1 MTNLKQL
8 FLLKKD
14 STNSIPQGD
23 ATPNPPTA
31 GDGNA
36 LQTNTANTAGTT
48 YKQLGLV
55 AAGRCNG
62 DIKALPTQL
71 SSIVTRIK
79 NHQATNANLQQRLKN
94 EIRIEIAS
102 HEGKIREKEDL
113 IKIHQNEIA
122 QHQGDVSDIN
132 KRIAYIQTHPEEFG
146 TDPMS
151 KVMLWISGTILA
163 FLTLY
168 LFVFYSSASYS
179 AFFKEFTPDN
189 NVITQAIFDTSAL
202 SEAANMGATALM
214 FILLIPFIFLGL
226 GFLIHIFQVGK
237 NMAGYLKVAAV
248 IVTTFIYDALLAY
261 EITEKIYNIKSEG
274 SFEESVEFS
283 FSLAMTSVNFWVII
297 FSGFVVYI
305 IWGFVFDSA
314 MHSYQNLDK
323 TQREIRQLT
332 KFKNDHRERIAN
344 LKDIINTAQKEQAG
358 LRTTIATLQAKLNT
372 VIIDIVSLSHELANF
387 FDGWLIYITHHTHQ
401 NTADHVAVYEQ
412 SKKNNNIA

>member
-8 FLLKKD
+8 FQLKKD
-14 STNSIPQGD
+14 STNSTPQGST
-23 ATPNPPTA
+23 APNPPTA

-36 LQTNTANTAGTT
+36 LQTNTASTSKRT
-48 YKQLGLV
+48 YKQSGLMM
-55 AAGRCNG
+55 AGACNG
-62 DIKALPTQL
+62 DINALPTQL
-71 SSIVTRIK
+71 GSTVTRIK
-79 NHQATNANLQQRLKN
+79 AHQAQDRNLQEKLKN

-102 HEGKIREKEDL
+102 QEGKIRGKEVL
-113 IKIHQNEIA
+113 IKIHQNEIE
-122 QHQGDVSDIN
+122 QHQGDVSDID
-132 KRIAYIQTHPEEFG
+132 KRIAYIQAHPEEFG

-151 KVMLWISGTILA
+151 KVLLWISNFILL
-163 FLTLY
+163 FLTVY

-202 SEAANMGATALM
+202 SEAAKMGTTALM

-226 GFLIHIFQVGK
+226 GFLIHIFQVGR

-332 KFKNDHRERIAN
+332 KLKNDHRERIAS
-344 LKDIINTAQKEQAG
+344 LKDIIHTAQIEQAG
-358 LRTTIATLQAKLNT
+358 LRAAITTLQAKLNHA
-372 VIIDIVSLSHELANF
+372 IIDIVSLSHELANF

-412 SKKNNNIA
+412 FKKDNDIA